1 MDEFA
6 QKTGMSADEF
16 MRKQGGKAVTLKT
29 VMNLIDPILDQV
41 VALEKSD
48 ANSLLATAAMKQL
61 ESQSLA
67 VRDYTTALLYS
78 RTEAEPTDGKKVA
91 KWLR

>member
-1 MDEFA
+1 MDDFTN
-6 QKTGMSADEF
+6 KTGMSADEF
-16 MRKQGGKAVTLKT
+16 MRKQGSKAITLKT
-29 VMNLIDPILDQV
+29 VMNLIDPILDQIV
-41 VALEKSD
+41 TLEKSD

-67 VRDYTTALLYS
+67 IRDYCTSLLYS